1 MFGGKGGCARQV
13 HRSLPELQRGSI
25 GEEYAFSR
33 GAAEAVR
40 TGIGA
45 GD

>member
-25 GEEYAFSR
+25 GEECAFSP
-33 GAAEAVR
+33 GASEAVR
-40 TGIGA
+40 TGIGE